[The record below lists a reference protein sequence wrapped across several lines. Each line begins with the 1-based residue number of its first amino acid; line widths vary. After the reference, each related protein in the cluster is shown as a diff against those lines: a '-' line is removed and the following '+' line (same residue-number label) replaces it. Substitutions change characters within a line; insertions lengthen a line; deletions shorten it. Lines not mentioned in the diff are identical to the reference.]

1 MPSIASKTILDELV
15 IEAKRN
21 SRGGCTVYAVLPV
34 GREVFIAD
42 VNVLGPK
49 RALIEA
55 QKNPLVVRELVK
67 LTTEAKKIRA
77 QNERMQRIADEYG
90 DDEEIAL
97 YIGEQNED
105 AELLAAARELGI
117 DLSPVRPDFEGEYA
131 DECDAPDG
139 NFVIESDPYV
149 TA

>member
-42 VNVLGPK
+42 VDVLGPK

-77 QNERMQRIADEYG
+77 QNAELERIANEYE

-97 YIGEQNED
+97 YLSDE
-105 AELLAAARELGI
+105 REHDFDTMLNDPVLG
-117 DLSPVRPDFEGEYA
+117 LPA